1 MFSFSFLEMVDWY
14 NESKDNIEY
23 FENDSQCIA
32 IFIQRAQKYE
42 SLSDRQIKK
51 LKSDQQALLKD
62 KKRKGYLGMFVKQ
75 NINQDNI
82 RRVKFIEKDPYI
94 QHGLYYVKQDDH
106 NLFFVYPTLKML
118 KPNVFA
124 LFADHLS
131 FPFVSKLNE
140 IHLHVTSYLP
150 IPVSENVGDII
161 HAPRNVFKNGLKL
174 PLIGYDTNA
183 FDQMNDMKDNVL
195 DICRAY
201 KTFERAHGGSG
212 RGRVTK
218 YKRHIMRQ
226 SNNRETKVYAAL
238 ENLLIN
244 LRIKRV
250 NAFGLKND
258 QGKWKMTVDLVR
270 HEESQLEFDF
280 TFELENPNDASFQRQ
295 LVGLLKN
302 IVVD

>member
-14 NESKDNIEY
+14 NESKDNTEY
-23 FENDSQCIA
+23 FENDFQCIA
-32 IFIQRAQKYE
+32 IFIKRAQKYE

-62 KKRKGYLGMFVKQ
+62 KKKKGYLGMFVKQ

-124 LFADHLS
+124 MFADHLS

-201 KTFERAHGGSG
+201 KTFERALGGSG

-226 SNNRETKVYAAL
+226 
-238 ENLLIN
+238 
-244 LRIKRV
+244 
-250 NAFGLKND
+250 
-258 QGKWKMTVDLVR
+258 Q
-270 HEESQLEFDF
+270 
-280 TFELENPNDASFQRQ
+280 
-295 LVGLLKN
+295 
-302 IVVD
+302 